1 MKLKLV
7 FLLLIALKTIPV
19 FASAPDTVRLYYK
32 IAEYELSARNL
43 MKLDS
48 LCKSFKGVDN
58 LHITGFAD
66 YLGTGEAN
74 TILSQKRAE
83 IVTAYIKA
91 HINLV
96 ITADGKAVEM
106 STAKKGPLGDPFNR
120 RVDIVIN
127 KIVHTKAV
135 AQSQLPPPQF
145 TDKIANL
152 SNIDVGGSLA
162 LEELTFQSARHF
174 LNPECEANLK
184 ILLSYL
190 KQHDNIR
197 FEIQGHICCDN
208 GPDGMDIDSRD
219 YKLSVNRA
227 KFIYD
232 YFIKNGIE
240 AKRMTYK
247 GLASTKPKVY
257 PELNEHDKYL
267 NRRVELLI
275 TGK

>member
-1 MKLKLV
+1 M
-7 FLLLIALKTIPV
+7 
-19 FASAPDTVRLYYK
+19 FASTQDTVRLYYN
-32 IAEYELSARNL
+32 IAEYELSAGNQR
-43 MKLDS
+43 KLDS
-48 LCKSFKGVDN
+48 LCKAFKNVDN
-58 LHITGFAD
+58 LRITGFAD
-66 YLGTGEAN
+66 YLGTGPDN
-74 TILSQKRAE
+74 VLLSQKRAE
-83 IVTAYIKA
+83 TVAAYIKS

-96 ITADGKAVEM
+96 MTANWEGAEM
-106 STAKKGPLGDPFNR
+106 STVKKGPSGDPFNR

-127 KIVHTKAV
+127 KVDHSKMV
-135 AQSQLPPPQF
+135 NQPQLPAPQF
-145 TDKIANL
+145 TDKIATL
-152 SNIDVGGSLA
+152 TNIEVGGSLA

-232 YFIKNGIE
+232 YFIKNGLN

-247 GLASTKPKVY
+247 GLASTKPKVF
-257 PELNEHDKYL
+257 PERTDHDKYL

>member
-7 FLLLIALKTIPV
+7 FLLLIALRTIPV

-32 IAEYELSARNL
+32 IAEYELSAGNQT
-43 MKLDS
+43 KLDS

-66 YLGTGEAN
+66 YLGTGPDN
-74 TILSQKRAE
+74 IVLSQKRAE
-83 IVTAYIKA
+83 IVTAYIKSR
-91 HINLV
+91 INLV

-127 KIVHTKAV
+127 KIVHTKVV
-135 AQSQLPPPQF
+135 AQPQLPAPKF

-190 KQHDNIR
+190 KQHENIR

-232 YFIKNGIE
+232 YFVKNGID

-257 PELNEHDKYL
+257 PELTDHDKYL

>member
-1 MKLKLV
+1 MKVKLV
-7 FLLLIALKTIPV
+7 FLLLIALRTAPV
-19 FASAPDTVRLYYK
+19 FASNPDTVRLYYK
-32 IAEYELSARNL
+32 IAEYELSAGNQV
-43 MKLDS
+43 KLDS

-66 YLGTGEAN
+66 YLGTGPDN
-74 TILSQKRAE
+74 IVLSQKRAD
-83 IVTAYIKA
+83 IVAAYIKS
-91 HINLV
+91 HIDLV

-106 STAKKGPLGDPFNR
+106 TTTKKGPLGDPFNR

-127 KIVHTKAV
+127 KIVRTKGV
-135 AQSQLPPPQF
+135 TQPPLPAPQF

-152 SNIDVGGSLA
+152 SHIDVGGSLA

-174 LNPECEANLK
+174 LNPECEPNLK
-184 ILLSYL
+184 ILLNYL
-190 KQHDNIR
+190 KQHDNIS

-208 GPDGMDIDSRD
+208 GPDGMDIDARD

-232 YFIKNGIE
+232 YFVKNGID

-247 GLASTKPKVY
+247 GLGSSKPKVF
-257 PELNEHDKYL
+257 PELTDHDKYL

-275 TGK
+275 THK

>member
-1 MKLKLV
+1 MNLKLGL
-7 FLLLIALKTIPV
+7 LLLITLRTMPV
-19 FASAPDTVRLYYK
+19 FATNVDTVRLYYK
-32 IAEYELSARNL
+32 IAEYELSAGNQI
-43 MKLDS
+43 KLDS

-66 YLGTGEAN
+66 YLGTGPGN
-74 TILSQKRAE
+74 IILAQKRAE
-83 IVTAYIKA
+83 ILAAYIKS

-96 ITADGKAVEM
+96 MTFDGKAVETN
-106 STAKKGPLGDPFNR
+106 TAKRGPLGDPFNR

-127 KIVHTKAV
+127 KIVRTKLV
-135 AQSQLPPPQF
+135 VQPQLPAPKF

-152 SNIDVGGSLA
+152 STIDVGGSLA

-190 KQHDNIR
+190 KQHDNIS

-232 YFIKNGIE
+232 YFVKNGIE

-247 GLASTKPKVY
+247 GLGSTKPKVY
-257 PELNEHDKYL
+257 PELTDHDKYL

>member
-1 MKLKLV
+1 MKLG
-7 FLLLIALKTIPV
+7 FLLLIALKTVPV
-19 FASAPDTVRLYYK
+19 FATTPDTVRLYYN
-32 IAEYELSARNL
+32 IAEYELSSGNQL
-43 MKLDS
+43 KLDS
-48 LCKSFKGVDN
+48 LCKSFRGVDN

-66 YLGTGEAN
+66 YLGTGPDN
-74 TILSQKRAE
+74 IVLSQKRAE
-83 IVTAYIKA
+83 IVAAYIRA

-96 ITADGKAVEM
+96 MTADGKAMEM
-106 STAKKGPLGDPFNR
+106 STVKKGRSGDPFNR

-127 KIVHTKAV
+127 KIVGTKVV
-135 AQSQLPPPQF
+135 AQSQLPAPLF
-145 TDKIANL
+145 TEKIASL
-152 SNIDVGGSLA
+152 TNIEVGGSLA

-174 LNPECEANLK
+174 LNPECEPNLK
-184 ILLSYL
+184 ILLTYL

-232 YFIKNGIE
+232 YFVKNGID
-240 AKRMTYK
+240 ARRMTYK

-257 PELNEHDKYL
+257 PELTDHDKYL

>member
-1 MKLKLV
+1 MNLKIS
-7 FLLLIALKTIPV
+7 LLLIVALRTIPV
-19 FASAPDTVRLYYK
+19 FASKPDTLRLYYN
-32 IAEYELSARNL
+32 IAEYELSPANQT
-43 MKLDS
+43 KLDS

-66 YLGTGEAN
+66 YLGTGPDN
-74 TILSQKRAE
+74 VVLSQKRAE
-83 IVTAYIKA
+83 IVAAYIKS

-96 ITADGKAVEM
+96 ITADGKAEEM
-106 STAKKGPLGDPFNR
+106 STTKKGPSGDPFNR
-120 RVDIVIN
+120 RVDVVIN
-127 KIVHTKAV
+127 KVNHTKV
-135 AQSQLPPPQF
+135 VNQPQLPAPQF
-145 TDKIANL
+145 TDKIATL
-152 SNIDVGGSLA
+152 TNIDVGGSLA

-184 ILLSYL
+184 TLLSYL
-190 KQHDNIR
+190 KQHDNIK

-208 GPDGMDIDSRD
+208 GPDGMDVDSRD

-227 KFIYD
+227 RFIYD
-232 YFIKNGIE
+232 YFVKNGID

-247 GLASTKPKVY
+247 GLGSSKPKVF
-257 PELNEHDKYL
+257 PELTDHDKYL

>member
-1 MKLKLV
+1 MKLG
-7 FLLLIALKTIPV
+7 FLLLIALKTVPV
-19 FASAPDTVRLYYK
+19 FATTPDTVRLYYN
-32 IAEYELSARNL
+32 IAEYELSSGNQL
-43 MKLDS
+43 KLDS
-48 LCKSFKGVDN
+48 LCKSFRGVDN

-66 YLGTGEAN
+66 YLGAGPDN
-74 TILSQKRAE
+74 IILSQKRAE
-83 IVTAYIKA
+83 IVAAYIRT

-96 ITADGKAVEM
+96 MTADGKAMEM
-106 STAKKGPLGDPFNR
+106 STVKKGRSGDPFNR

-127 KIVHTKAV
+127 KVVRTKGV
-135 AQSQLPPPQF
+135 TPSQLPAPQF
-145 TDKIANL
+145 SEKIASL
-152 SNIDVGGSLA
+152 TNIEVGGSLA

-174 LNPECEANLK
+174 LNPECEPNLK
-184 ILLSYL
+184 ILLAYL

-232 YFIKNGIE
+232 YFVKNGID
-240 AKRMTYK
+240 ARRMTYK

-257 PELNEHDKYL
+257 PELTDHDKYL